1 MFQLRIIG
9 FDPFTFSIEESYVQR
24 LQTRKVEDRTLRQ
37 QHNQDHLSL
46 GMLGIF
52 ARFERQGLLP
62 ESQCL
67 GKVRERGTTH
77 LQRLIY
83 ALRRHVVPAFFSSAR
98 RFITQNV
105 VRIRLEYKKD

>member
-52 ARFERQGLLP
+52 ARFERHCLLP

-67 GKVRERGTTH
+67 GKARERGTTH

-105 VRIRLEYKKD
+105 VRIRLENKKD